1 MFNLTLICYRE
12 TKIIF
17 LRLKLA
23 FAKIN
28 YGNFAF
34 LLWPP
39 TFLKVLGIQ
48 NDYPELEI

>member
-1 MFNLTLICYRE
+1 MYPMFNLTLICYRE

-34 LLWPP
+34 LLWPQ
-39 TFLKVLGIQ
+39 LSWKSSEYKMIIQ
-48 NDYPELEI
+48 N